1 MRRIVLPCWF
11 FLSLLAVLCFFG
23 ACGKVDK
30 KRSIALPVKGVKKK
44 KEGPSYLTKL
54 RVVNAK
60 EYTLACTLCVDY
72 ATLVKDTLSKS
83 KEHYDTTVGWRMDD
97 RKTVNYHTSDSHLL
111 DIFDDQRV
119 CNLYAPKKQ
128 TRQCSEKDS
137 FLCMDVP
144 TESEFW
150 VGTLK
155 KTCQVFMELEED
167 SLTSFVRSELVHQ
180 TNGAFEYCRSLNVCS
195 GRPPPVVKKKKVK
208 KKKKKKKTT
217 TTAKSKR
224 KKKKKKKKK
233 KGKGEKG
240 KSKKK
245 TPAGR
250 TGL

>member
-1 MRRIVLPCWF
+1 
-11 FLSLLAVLCFFG
+11 
-23 ACGKVDK
+23 
-30 KRSIALPVKGVKKK
+30 
-44 KEGPSYLTKL
+44 
-54 RVVNAK
+54 
-60 EYTLACTLCVDY
+60 
-72 ATLVKDTLSKS
+72 
-83 KEHYDTTVGWRMDD
+83 MDD

-208 KKKKKKKTT
+208 KKGKKKKKTT